1 MHLPK
6 SARVFV
12 KR

>member
-6 SARVFV
+6 SARP
-12 KR
+12 RRG